1 MKNVLLPAST
11 VDDVWGAQMLSTVP
25 AGPSSTAAPTVTT
38 ASKTTAPKKSKAPV
52 VGVPKQSSKVSIPK
66 ASKKPAIGVPMMS
79 AAGTASRLW
88 LPPARVTSAPGV
100 SEEDAPEGY

>member
-25 AGPSSTAAPTVTT
+25 ASPSSTAAATT
-38 ASKTTAPKKSKAPV
+38 TSKTTAPKKSKAPV
-52 VGVPKQSSKVSIPK
+52 VGVLKQSSKVSIPK
-66 ASKKPAIGVPMMS
+66 ASKKPAVGVPMVTPS
-79 AAGTASRLW
+79 KLW

-100 SEEDAPEGY
+100 SEEDGSEGY

>member
-25 AGPSSTAAPTVTT
+25 ASSATTAAATT
-38 ASKTTAPKKSKAPV
+38 TSKTIAPKKSKAPV

-66 ASKKPAIGVPMMS
+66 ASKKPAIGVPPVS
-79 AAGTASRLW
+79 ASRLW
-88 LPPARVTSAPGV
+88 LPPARVTNAPGV
-100 SEEDAPEGY
+100 SEEDGSEDY